1 MQSRRFRYTM
11 FAMLYFVQGSALAYL
26 RNFLKPFLDDMG
38 IDPDVIG
45 LFAGLLLL
53 PFILKIFIGMLSDRY
68 NLLGK
73 GHRRPYI
80 IIGLLGG
87 AIAFVFATIILP
99 LNNFFL
105 FAILILFGATFV
117 ALFDS
122 TADGL
127 AIDSTPAHEQG
138 TVQGVMVGGRAAGFI
153 ILSLVFGA
161 LVQSRGHGAVF
172 LVIAASML
180 LPIIWVVRVKEPAK
194 RQATQQFDKQA
205 FRALLTPRFLYFS
218 AFAIVYAISAYG
230 IDGIVTLFMSQ
241 TFNATESVIGQY
253 GAIRGIGAVMGAI
266 LGGVLLD
273 RIGRFTGSYTALL
286 LVTLAGFGL
295 ALSTSIG
302 MTLTVGL
309 FWGMAWAFI
318 ETIFV
323 ALAMAL
329 ADSRIAASMF
339 ALMMAISNVG
349 VAIGEGFGTSLTDNI
364 GFTAV
369 FAIFAA
375 INLIN
380 FPILRHLFKI
390 APEIGKQPVEGITT
404 ILKESGKDQHR

>member
-38 IDPDVIG
+38 IDPDTIG
-45 LFAGLLLL
+45 IFAGLLLL
-53 PFILKIFIGMLSDRY
+53 PFILKIFIGMLSDRV
-68 NLLGK
+68 NLFGK
-73 GHRRPYI
+73 GHRKPYI

-87 AIAFVFATIILP
+87 SLAFVLATIILP
-99 LNNFFL
+99 LDNFLL

-127 AIDSTPAHEQG
+127 AIDTTPANEQG

-161 LVQSRGHGAVF
+161 MVQRSGHGAVF

-180 LPIIWVVRVKEPAK
+180 LPILWVTRIKEPA
-194 RQATQQFDKQA
+194 RRDQSQQFDKQA
-205 FRALLTPRFLYFS
+205 FRALLKPRFLYFS
-218 AFAIVYAISAYG
+218 AFAIIYATATYG
-230 IDGIVTLFMSQ
+230 VDGIVTLFMSKSFDASD
-241 TFNATESVIGQY
+241 TIIGQY
-253 GAIRGIGAVMGAI
+253 GAIRGVGAIIGAI
-266 LGGVLLD
+266 LGGVMLD
-273 RIGRFTGSYTALL
+273 QIGRFTGSYAALL
-286 LVTLAGFGL
+286 LVSLAGLAL

-302 MTLTVGL
+302 MVMIVGL
-309 FWGMAWAFI
+309 FWGIAWAFI

-329 ADSRIAASMF
+329 ADTRIAASMF
-339 ALMMAISNVG
+339 ALMMAISNIG
-349 VAIGEGFGTSLTDNI
+349 VALGEGFATSLTDNI

-369 FAIFAA
+369 FAILAA

-380 FPILRHLFKI
+380 FPVLRYLFKI
-390 APEIGKQPVEGITT
+390 APEIGSVLEFEPEPV
-404 ILKESGKDQHR
+404 Q